1 MTGPLCFRAFTSYD
15 NSNYIQFYMR
25 MKQKL
30 FSILALLLV
39 AATSAWAQW
48 TGGTHTATA
57 NENLNAI
64 NVSDDATLTINQ
76 GVTVTVNG
84 GITVAS
90 GKTLTV
96 TGGGTLVANGANGA
110 NGATGET
117 GNAGGTAIA
126 GNVIINGVGLTV
138 TATGGQGGEG
148 GGGGEGSDG
157 DTGNPGGEG
166 GTGGNGSTGGNGGSA
181 FSGAVTIYAGSVTAT
196 GGQGGYGGTGG
207 DGGHG
212 GNGYDGGNGGKG
224 GTGGTGG
231 NGGNGGHAFAGTL
244 TVFGGNVNAYGGG
257 SGYGGSDGPCGP
269 GGNGYDGGADG
280 EDGEPGEMGEDGS
293 DGVAYASNV
302 TFQAATHTMTDGTDN
317 ITEATG
323 KKTVIITSPDVLPA
337 PPTYAI
343 TLAEGTEDADK
354 WTISPNPAEAGSPV
368 TATYSGDKKV
378 KSVKAVKKAV
388 DPLTVPMTIEA
399 ITAGTISVSDPKAG
413 MQYSKNGGAKT
424 AVTTSIDVAAGD
436 KVQFYGNG
444 TSITSYGASP
454 STIITGSGDGFTC
467 KVYGNIMSLVDE
479 ENFATATT
487 LSADYTFRA
496 LFNGNTTLTDASGL
510 LLPATQLASSCY
522 YAMFMGCTALT
533 TAPELPATQ
542 LAASSYYYMFRGCT
556 ALTAAPELPATT
568 LANSC
573 YYSMF
578 YNCYALT
585 AAPALPA
592 TQLAESCYNQ
602 MFRGCTALTTAPALP
617 AMQLVSS
624 CYRSMFMGCTV
635 LTTAPVLP
643 ATQLAPSCYYQMF
656 INCSK
661 LATVTCLATSGIG
674 TNSTT
679 DWLTGAGTDAED
691 TKTVYTSSSASWPMN
706 NNNGI
711 PTGWERVNVD
721 N

>member
-157 DTGNPGGEG
+157 DTGNPGGE
-166 GTGGNGSTGGNGGSA
+166 
-181 FSGAVTIYAGSVTAT
+181 
-196 GGQGGYGGTGG
+196 
-207 DGGHG
+207 
-212 GNGYDGGNGGKG
+212 G

-542 LAASSYYYMFRGCT
+542 LAASCYYYMFRGCT